1 MKKEGFLLDIDY
13 ITERDDTGYE
23 KPVIRLWC
31 KSKEGEVFVVLD
43 KSFEP
48 YFYAFLH
55 SHFHSYPY
63 RDIEE
68 TKGAVE
74 KIRVDRG
81 DEQISVKRVEFCQ
94 KKLLGVKQ
102 RGLKIY
108 AGHPRHVPLL
118 REAVK
123 KAGLTVLEADILF
136 AIRYLID
143 KQLRPFDGVNVVGE
157 EIELDYANTA
167 ILASDISYKKMSGG
181 GDLPAL
187 KILAFDCEMA
197 TLSGYGMPSAKND
210 PITIISAAYTEGI
223 GKEVKAKL
231 FMMEEEGWTEKGDKK
246 VITDFLNFVAQF
258 QPDVIVGYNSD
269 AFDWQYIRERAKMH
283 RIRLTVGADGSTV
296 QYDKERGG
304 ALPGVNITGRL
315 NVDLFKL
322 AKRDLDSVKVKKLEN
337 VAEYLGV
344 MKKSER
350 VNLTP
355 REITD
360 YWVDASPSSAVRQQL
375 YEYAK
380 ADAVS
385 TLGIAEK
392 MLPLQIELSK
402 MIGYP
407 LDEVAKMGRGRQVE
421 AFLTAEAFK
430 KGELVPPK
438 RGAEKTFEGGF
449 VLPPEKGL
457 HENVI
462 ALDFSSMYPTIMI
475 SFNISPD
482 TFVEAR
488 GAGAEPESNL
498 YIAPEVGHAFR
509 KTPDGFFKRIMSDL
523 IARRRAIK
531 AGMKKHDKNSDQYRL
546 LDIQQQSIKILTNSF
561 YGYTGW
567 SAAKFY
573 KRECAEAT
581 TAWGRHFIKRT
592 VEVAEK
598 RGFEVIYGDSVMK
611 DTPVLIR
618 KQGGV
623 EIIPVEDLDIAPRT
637 MSGGRREVKG
647 VDVLTE
653 NGWSRAEYVHKRK
666 TRKKTYRI
674 LTRAGFVEATE
685 DHSFVVNGKEITPK
699 DFKPGDR
706 INLVHYALETKY
718 EVDDDLAWLVGFYI
732 AEGGCGRYETKSS
745 LKYQWKIDN
754 SDFGL
759 LEKCGFILNKF
770 GLNTSILD
778 VRESSATYRLV
789 PSGNIKLFYELFKE
803 WCHTKRGDKKIP
815 GFILEAK
822 RAPKES
828 FLRGLWAGDGGKDK
842 RTKILEIS
850 LTDKSVV
857 AGLCAMLGSLGFEY
871 SLGVRRDKENV
882 IRIRIVRNKADK
894 RLASGDVIKRM
905 DVKEAN
911 DYVYDVETENHHF
924 CAGVGNVLLHNTDS
938 IFAKLPLTP
947 DAAGKEEDIK
957 AATWEKA
964 REVSACIS
972 EELPLELE
980 IQDFFKAIFFTGKKK
995 RYAAL
1000 TDKGEIIVR
1009 GLEVRRGD
1017 WCELAKEVQT
1027 RVIELILKQK
1037 DPDAAM
1043 KYAKTVIQ
1051 DVKEGKI
1058 SVDKLT
1064 IYKTL
1069 TRKISSY
1076 ETKQAHVMAAERALT
1091 SSSRIVYEVG
1101 SKIPYVIIKGAGKT
1115 SDRAFP
1121 VDVIERSAGDEIT
1134 AEGRTYQV
1142 DSSYYVQHQ
1151 LIPVAH
1157 RVLQLFGYDLSSFD
1171 DMRQKTLGHWF

>member
-1 MKKEGFLLDIDY
+1 MEKEGFLLDIDY
-13 ITERDDTGYE
+13 ITEKDGEGKE
-23 KPVIRLWC
+23 KPVVRLWC
-31 KSKEGEVFVVLD
+31 KDKEGLNFLVLD
-43 KSFEP
+43 KKFEP
-48 YFYAFLH
+48 YFYAFPYSYASRSYAWDAEGGEEGLEEKKH
-55 SHFHSYPY
+55 S
-63 RDIEE
+63 I
-68 TKGAVE
+68 E
-74 KIRVDRG
+74 KIYVYGRG
-81 DEQISVKRVEFCQ
+81 EEEVKVKRVELCQ
-94 KKLLGVKQ
+94 KKLLGVER
-102 RGLKIY
+102 RGLKIFT
-108 AGHPRHVPLL
+108 AHPRHVPLL
-118 REAVK
+118 REEVK

-143 KQLRPFDGVNVVGE
+143 KQLRPFDGVKAVGE
-157 EIELDYANTA
+157 ETDLGRANTA
-167 ILASDISYKKMSGG
+167 VLASEVSYKKMNGSG
-181 GDLPAL
+181 LPKL
-187 KILAFDCEMA
+187 KILAFDSEMA
-197 TLSGYGMPSAKND
+197 ASSGYGMPSPKKD
-210 PITIISAAYTEGI
+210 PIVIISVAYTEGE
-223 GKEVKAKL
+223 GNEVKTKL
-231 FMMEEEGWTEKGDKK
+231 FVMEEEGEDKK
-246 VITDFLNFVAQF
+246 VITDFLNFVEQF
-258 QPDVIVGYNSD
+258 QPDIIVGYNSD
-269 AFDWQYIRERAKMH
+269 AFDWQYIRERAGLH
-283 RIRLTVGADGSTV
+283 GIPLTVGADGSTV
-296 QYDKERGG
+296 QYEEDRGG

-344 MKKSER
+344 MEKSER

-360 YWVDASPSSAVRQQL
+360 FWVEASPSSFARQQL

-385 TLGIAEK
+385 ALGIAEK

-407 LDEVAKMGRGRQVE
+407 LDELVKMGRGRQVE

-449 VLPPEKGL
+449 VLPPKKGL
-457 HENVI
+457 HEDVI
-462 ALDFSSMYPTIMI
+462 SLDFSSMYPTIMI

-482 TFVEAR
+482 TFVESR
-488 GAGAEPESNL
+488 GAEHESDL
-498 YIAPEVGHAFR
+498 YVAPEVGHAFR
-509 KTPDGFFKRIMSDL
+509 KSPDGFFKRIMSDL

-531 AGMKKHDKNSDQYRL
+531 AEMKKYDKNSAQYRL

-567 SAAKFY
+567 SGAKFY

-581 TAWGRHFIKRT
+581 TAWGRHFIKRA
-592 VEVAEK
+592 VEVAEEL
-598 RGFEVIYGDSVMK
+598 GFEVIYGDSVMK

-618 KQGGV
+618 RQGGI

-647 VDVLTE
+647 VEVLTE
-653 NGWSRAEYVHKRK
+653 NGWSRVEYVHKRK

-674 LTRAGFVEATE
+674 LTRTGFVEATE

-699 DFKPGDR
+699 DFKLGDR
-706 INLVHYALETKY
+706 IDLVHYTLETKY
-718 EVDDDLAWLVGFYI
+718 EVDDDLAWLIGFYI
-732 AEGGCGRYETKSS
+732 AEGGCGRYETKSG

-754 SDFGL
+754 SDINL
-759 LEKCGFILNKF
+759 LEKCRFILNKF

-828 FLRGLWAGDGGKDK
+828 FLRGLWAGDGGNDMQ
-842 RTKILEIS
+842 TKILEIS

-857 AGLCAMLGSLGFEY
+857 AGLCAMLYSLGFEY
-871 SLGVRRDKENV
+871 SLGTWKNKENV
-882 IRIRIVRNKADK
+882 IRVRIVRNKADK
-894 RLASGDVIKRM
+894 RLDSGDIIKRI

-911 DYVYDVETENHHF
+911 DYVYDIETENHHF
-924 CAGVGNVLLHNTDS
+924 CAGIGNLLLHNTDS
-938 IFAKLPLTP
+938 IFAKLPL
-947 DAAGKEEDIK
+947 AVEEGGDRKTEILK
-957 AATWEKA
+957 KA
-964 REVSACIS
+964 REVSKRIS

-980 IQDFFKAIFFTGKKK
+980 IQDFFKSIFFTGKKK

-1000 TDKGEIIVR
+1000 TDKGEIVVR

-1027 RVIELILKQK
+1027 KVIDMILKEK

-1043 KYAKTVIQ
+1043 KYVKRVIQ
-1051 DVKEGKI
+1051 DLKEGKI
-1058 SVDKLT
+1058 AVDELT

-1076 ETKQAHVMAAERALT
+1076 ETKQAHVIAAERALA
-1091 SSSRIVYEVG
+1091 SRIVYEVG
-1101 SKIPYVIIKGAGKT
+1101 SKVPYVIIKGAGKT

-1121 VDVIERSAGDEIT
+1121 VDVIEKSEGNEIT
-1134 AEGRTYQV
+1134 AGGRKYTI
-1142 DSSYYVQHQ
+1142 DAAYYVQHQ
-1151 LIPVAH
+1151 VIPVAH
-1157 RVLQLFGYDLSSFD
+1157 RVLQLFGYDIASFD
-1171 DMRQKTLGHWF
+1171 DMWQKTLGHWF

>member
-1 MKKEGFLLDIDY
+1 MEKEGFLLDIDY
-13 ITERDDTGYE
+13 VTERDDTGNE

-31 KSKEGEVFVVLD
+31 KSKEGKDFVVLD

-68 TKGAVE
+68 TKGVVE

-94 KKLLGVKQ
+94 KKLLGVEQ

-108 AGHPRHVPLL
+108 AEHPRHVPLL

-143 KQLRPFDGVNVVGE
+143 KQLRPFDGVNVMGE
-157 EIELDYANTA
+157 EIELDYATTA
-167 ILASDISYKKMSGG
+167 ILASGISYKKMSGG
-181 GDLPAL
+181 GDLPVL

-223 GKEVKAKL
+223 GKEVKVKL

-488 GAGAEPESNL
+488 GAGAGAEPESDL
-498 YIAPEVGHAFR
+498 HIAPEVGYAFR

-531 AGMKKHDKNSDQYRL
+531 AKMKNHDKKSDQYRL

-598 RGFEVIYGDSVMK
+598 LGFDVIYGD
-611 DTPVLIR
+611 
-618 KQGGV
+618 
-623 EIIPVEDLDIAPRT
+623 
-637 MSGGRREVKG
+637 
-647 VDVLTE
+647 
-653 NGWSRAEYVHKRK
+653 
-666 TRKKTYRI
+666 
-674 LTRAGFVEATE
+674 
-685 DHSFVVNGKEITPK
+685 
-699 DFKPGDR
+699 
-706 INLVHYALETKY
+706 
-718 EVDDDLAWLVGFYI
+718 
-732 AEGGCGRYETKSS
+732 
-745 LKYQWKIDN
+745 
-754 SDFGL
+754 
-759 LEKCGFILNKF
+759 
-770 GLNTSILD
+770 
-778 VRESSATYRLV
+778 
-789 PSGNIKLFYELFKE
+789 
-803 WCHTKRGDKKIP
+803 
-815 GFILEAK
+815 
-822 RAPKES
+822 
-828 FLRGLWAGDGGKDK
+828 
-842 RTKILEIS
+842 
-850 LTDKSVV
+850 
-857 AGLCAMLGSLGFEY
+857 
-871 SLGVRRDKENV
+871 
-882 IRIRIVRNKADK
+882 
-894 RLASGDVIKRM
+894 
-905 DVKEAN
+905 
-911 DYVYDVETENHHF
+911 
-924 CAGVGNVLLHNTDS
+924 TDS
-938 IFAKLPLTP
+938 IFTKLPLTP

-964 REVSACIS
+964 REVSARIS

-1027 RVIELILKQK
+1027 KVIELILKQK
-1037 DPDAAM
+1037 DPEAAA

-1051 DVKEGKI
+1051 DVKEGKVSI
-1058 SVDKLT
+1058 DKLT

-1076 ETKQAHVMAAERALT
+1076 ETKQAHVMAAERALI
-1091 SSSRIVYEVG
+1091 SPSRIVYEVG

-1121 VDVIERSAGDEIT
+1121 VDVIERSERDEIS
-1134 AEGRTYQV
+1134 ADGRTYQI
-1142 DSSYYVQHQ
+1142 DSSYYIRHQ